1 MCGCG
6 SSSRSR
12 PSCCTA
18 TSRASS
24 RGLSDDIRTNVVMWV
39 MFAARSRA
47 PIAAA
52 ATTVKR
58 SIRFAS
64 VNARVKSNTSR
75 TRSHALHFHAREV
88 KIAIV
93 GFLKIEGRER

>member
-1 MCGCG
+1 
-6 SSSRSR
+6 
-12 PSCCTA
+12 
-18 TSRASS
+18 
-24 RGLSDDIRTNVVMWV
+24 MWV

-64 VNARVKSNTSR
+64 VNARVKSNTSHVHVN
-75 TRSHALHFHAREV
+75 THNT
-88 KIAIV
+88 
-93 GFLKIEGRER
+93 